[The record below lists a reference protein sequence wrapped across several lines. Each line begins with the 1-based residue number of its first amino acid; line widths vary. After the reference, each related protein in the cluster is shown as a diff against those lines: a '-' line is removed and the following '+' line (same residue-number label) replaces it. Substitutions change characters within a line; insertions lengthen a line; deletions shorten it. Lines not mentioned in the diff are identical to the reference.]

1 MKEKKTAREQAALEI
16 GRKQRFLLV
25 GAALGLYYGIFY
37 RPSDAAPDY
46 GIAILL
52 SFVAAF
58 VTVAIRF
65 WGKKQPF
72 STIVKSFFWTFLFYA
87 AFLLVLA
94 ARKLAEQLGGRAAVS
109 VLTTV
114 TGIGLAYLLSSR
126 KGPFESG

>member
-1 MKEKKTAREQAALEI
+1 MKEKKIARDQAAREI
-16 GRKQRFLLV
+16 GRKQRYVLI

-37 RPSDAAPDY
+37 RPSDTAPDY

-52 SFVAAF
+52 SIVAAL

-72 STIVKSFFWTFLFYA
+72 GTIAKSFVGTFLFYA
-87 AFLLVLA
+87 VFLLMLA
-94 ARKLAEQLGGRAAVS
+94 ARKLAEQMGGRAAVT

-114 TGIGLAYLLSSR
+114 TGICLAYVLAAR
-126 KGPFESG
+126 RGPF

>member
-1 MKEKKTAREQAALEI
+1 MREKKIAREQAARKI
-16 GRKQRFLLV
+16 GRKQRFVLI

-46 GIAILL
+46 GIAIIL
-52 SFVAAF
+52 SIVAAL

-72 STIVKSFFWTFLFYA
+72 GTIAKSFFWIFLFYA
-87 AFLLVLA
+87 VFLLVLA
-94 ARKLAEQLGGRAAVS
+94 ARKLAEQMGGRAAVT

-114 TGIGLAYLLSSR
+114 TGICLAYVLAAR
-126 KGPFESG
+126 KGPL

>member
-1 MKEKKTAREQAALEI
+1 MKEKKITREQAAREI

-25 GAALGLYYGIFY
+25 GTALGLYYGIFY
-37 RPSDAAPDY
+37 RPSDVAPDY

-52 SFVAAF
+52 SLVAAF

-72 STIVKSFFWTFLFYA
+72 GTIVKSFFWTFLFYA

-94 ARKLAEQLGGRAAVS
+94 ARKLAEQLGGRAAVT

-114 TGIGLAYLLSSR
+114 TGICLAFVLAAR
-126 KGPFESG
+126 KGPL